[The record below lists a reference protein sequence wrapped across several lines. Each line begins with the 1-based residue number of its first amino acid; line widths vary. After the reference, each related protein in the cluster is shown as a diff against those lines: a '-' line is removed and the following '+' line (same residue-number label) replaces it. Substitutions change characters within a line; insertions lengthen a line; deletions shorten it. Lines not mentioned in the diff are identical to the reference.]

1 MSSIILAGFTIRPAT
16 INDFDSVLSLVIAQ
30 NMAGYGEPMISA
42 DNLRELWQS
51 SNLDL
56 AQDTWVAFAPD
67 GQLAGYAELQHDS
80 PTQFTPSVYLV
91 SAYQRKDIGAHL
103 LQLAETRASSS
114 NPGASSVALIGR
126 ASEYNQIGK
135 QTFEDAGYA
144 LRLSFL
150 IMERV
155 MTAPPEP
162 AQWTP
167 GITVRT
173 FITGRDE
180 PATYQADE
188 EAADDKGYHLP
199 LTFADW
205 AKRMSLDT
213 AEFDPTLWFLAGSED
228 EIAGVALNFYS
239 PTTHTGWIDHL
250 GVRRQWRNKGIG
262 QALLLHTFAEFYRR
276 GIYRLRLSVDSKSLT
291 NAPRLYERASMGII
305 QQYHIYKKVN
315 CSGRKLVP

>member
-1 MSSIILAGFTIRPAT
+1 MVCLNLMNPRLSFILEGFTIRPAT
-16 INDFDSVLSLVIAQ
+16 IDDFDSVLSLVSAQ

-56 AQDTWVAFAPD
+56 AQDTWVALAPD

-80 PTQFTPSVYLV
+80 PAQLTPSVYLA
-91 SAYQRKDIGAHL
+91 SEYQRKDIGAHL
-103 LQLAETRASSS
+103 LQLAETRASSC
-114 NPGASSVALIGR
+114 NLGASSVALIGR

-173 FITGRDE
+173 FITGQDE

-188 EAADDKGYHLP
+188 EAAD
-199 LTFADW
+199 
-205 AKRMSLDT
+205 AKRLFLKGFFT
-213 AEFDPTLWFLAGSED
+213 TEITKITEKTPKNLCGLRVLCGECLFLA
-228 EIAGVALNFYS
+228 
-239 PTTHTGWIDHL
+239 
-250 GVRRQWRNKGIG
+250 
-262 QALLLHTFAEFYRR
+262 
-276 GIYRLRLSVDSKSLT
+276 
-291 NAPRLYERASMGII
+291 
-305 QQYHIYKKVN
+305 
-315 CSGRKLVP
+315 